1 MCCATLLRMP
11 VKSAR
16 HQKCVVRR
24 RCKAVLRL
32 PNESHVLTT
41 PRTHSWWGGALRFE
55 AVLRLTLRFSAGARF
70 FSWIAP
76 KKRRDVGR
84 LSVFFPFCLQFEE
97 WSII

>member
-32 PNESHVLTT
+32 QNESHVLTT
-41 PRTHSWWGGALRFE
+41 PPHALLVGWV
-55 AVLRLTLRFSAGARF
+55 AQVLKRLCAYTPRFS
-70 FSWIAP
+70 
-76 KKRRDVGR
+76 VGR
-84 LSVFFPFCLQFEE
+84 CIFS
-97 WSII
+97 SG